1 MRPVTSPRELTLA
14 YVAWI
19 VLCIVWGTT
28 YLAIRVALE
37 SVPVALI
44 AGLRFTAAGL
54 ILIAALRLTGQTLPP
69 PRRWGSAALAGFL
82 LLVIGNGGVVWA
94 EQYVASGLAAVIIAM
109 VPFWNVLVEAVSPNG
124 ERPSVRT
131 MLGLATGFA
140 GIVVLV
146 WPELFT
152 AGGSGFWFVAG
163 VISLQL
169 ACAGW
174 AVGTSFTKRTTVSSS
189 PVTTAAMQQLAAGM
203 MFLAIATITG
213 EWNQLAFTARSAS
226 AVAYLVIF
234 GSIVA
239 YSAYLYALKHLPIAT
254 VSLYTYV
261 NPIIAVVL
269 GTVLLSEPF
278 SSRTLV
284 ASVLVFAGIAVVRSS
299 QPA

>member
-1 MRPVTSPRELTLA
+1 
-14 YVAWI
+14 
-19 VLCIVWGTT
+19 
-28 YLAIRVALE
+28 
-37 SVPVALI
+37 
-44 AGLRFTAAGL
+44 
-54 ILIAALRLTGQTLPP
+54 
-69 PRRWGSAALAGFL
+69 
-82 LLVIGNGGVVWA
+82 
-94 EQYVASGLAAVIIAM
+94 
-109 VPFWNVLVEAVSPNG
+109 
-124 ERPSVRT
+124 
-131 MLGLATGFA
+131 
-140 GIVVLV
+140 
-146 WPELFT
+146 
-152 AGGSGFWFVAG
+152 
-163 VISLQL
+163 
-169 ACAGW
+169 
-174 AVGTSFTKRTTVSSS
+174 
-189 PVTTAAMQQLAAGM
+189 MQQLAAGM

>member
-1 MRPVTSPRELTLA
+1 M
-14 YVAWI
+14 
-19 VLCIVWGTT
+19 
-28 YLAIRVALE
+28 
-37 SVPVALI
+37 
-44 AGLRFTAAGL
+44 
-54 ILIAALRLTGQTLPP
+54 
-69 PRRWGSAALAGFL
+69 WGSAALAGFL

-109 VPFWNVLVEAVSPNG
+109 VPFWNVLVEAVSSNG

>member
-1 MRPVTSPRELTLA
+1 MRPVTSPRERTLA
-14 YVAWI
+14 FVAWI

-69 PRRWGSAALAGFL
+69 PRTWGSAALAGFL

-131 MLGLATGFA
+131 MLGLAIGFA

-163 VISLQL
+163 VISLQV

-174 AVGTSFTKRTTVSSS
+174 AVGTSFTKRTTVSSP

-213 EWNQLAFTARSAS
+213 EWNHLAFTARSAT